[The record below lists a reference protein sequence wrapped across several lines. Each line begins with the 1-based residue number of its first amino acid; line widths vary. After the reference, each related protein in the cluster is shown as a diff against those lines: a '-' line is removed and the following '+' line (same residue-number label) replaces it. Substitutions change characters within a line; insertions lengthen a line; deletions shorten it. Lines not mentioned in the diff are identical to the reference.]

1 VQYVIKNEIAQ
12 EQIDMLRSIKGASS
26 LNLYIDEVGEFALN
40 FSIEGP
46 DRTINIKNIPINA
59 SDGDEYPKLI
69 IEHASTP
76 NPDYK
81 LTYVGK
87 NLEDILILKDVATWQ
102 NNSTNWMVEADI
114 GIKIV
119 FQQEEFLL
127 LAQDS
132 LAGFLKVLRLNNTTS
147 VEEVLEDYW
156 SMKTDKVDSSVRK
169 EMKI

>member
-1 VQYVIKNEIAQ
+1 MQHVIKNEIAQ
-12 EQIDMLRSIKGASS
+12 EQIDILKSIKGASS
-26 LNLYIDEVGEFALN
+26 LNFYIEEVGEFALN
-40 FSIEGP
+40 VSIESP
-46 DRTINIKNIPINA
+46 HRTVNVKNIPINA

-69 IEHASTP
+69 IEHVTTP
-76 NPDYK
+76 SPDYK
-81 LTYVGK
+81 LTYVGE
-87 NLEDILILKDVATWQ
+87 NLEDILILKNVAMWR
-102 NNSTNWMVEADI
+102 NNGINWAVEADI

-132 LAGFLKVLRLNNTTS
+132 LAGFLKVLRLNKTTP

-156 SMKTDKVDSSVRK
+156 SMKTDIVDSSIRK